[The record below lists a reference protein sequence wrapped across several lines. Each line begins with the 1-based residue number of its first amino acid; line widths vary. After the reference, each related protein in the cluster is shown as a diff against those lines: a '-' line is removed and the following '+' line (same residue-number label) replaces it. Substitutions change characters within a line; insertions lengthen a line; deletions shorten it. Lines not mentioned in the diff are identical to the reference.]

1 MEARFVQSLSSE
13 DRKFVPDY
21 HRPSVAVSDLELPHC
36 TAGTQQLFHIVPAA
50 GQTAPKDSVVFYTV
64 LRASVRLVFLQLLVG
79 YGKELSLGDRFLT
92 LPLGFSSVAFR
103 ILTS

>member
-1 MEARFVQSLSSE
+1 MDEWLTQSLSS
-13 DRKFVPDY
+13 DDKKFVPDY
-21 HRPSVAVSDLELPHC
+21 HRPSVAVSDLEMPHC

-50 GQTAPKDSVVFYTV
+50 GQTAPKDSV

-79 YGKELSLGDRFLT
+79 YGKELSLGDRFFT
-92 LPLGFSSVAFR
+92 LSLGFSSVAFR